1 MSYINE
7 IYKKNPVYSGRAE
20 KDVMFLLPR
29 ESVKFRGIFDQAIR
43 FVSEN
48 HCKNKKGWILFAEQ
62 FKSNVDDEMHAWRI
76 EYWGK
81 MMRGAA
87 FTYAYTGDRELYDM
101 MTETVKDLLSTQD
114 ELGRITTYSVEQE
127 FNGWDVW
134 GRKYVLLGLQYYMDV
149 CEDEQLKAQITD
161 AMCRSLD
168 YIISKVGPENE
179 GKKPITKT
187 STAWGGINSCSILE
201 PVVRMYNI
209 TGKKEY
215 LDFADYIVSTGGI
228 DDGNIYELAYEG
240 KLYPY
245 QYPVVKAYE
254 MMSNFEGLMEY
265 YRVTGI
271 EKWRIAA
278 CNFGKLVAASDITV
292 IGSSGCTHELFD
304 NSLVKQTS
312 TKIFHVMQE
321 TCVTVTWMKFITQ
334 VLLLCG
340 DASLV
345 DELEKSIYNALLGSI
360 NTENSPNNG
369 GMVFDS
375 YSPLLCAR
383 RGRSIGGFQLMRD
396 GTEFFG
402 CCVAIGAAGTGHIP
416 SIAVMAKRD
425 GVVVNLYEKGEANL
439 RTPDGNALKLAFDTE
454 YPLDG
459 KISIKVYP
467 EKTENFSVSV
477 RIPAWSKKTSLK
489 VNGKSIKANTGYTEI
504 VREWNT
510 GDEITLELDMR
521 VRIVD
526 ALADSDDKNAVYHKA
541 LVRGPVVLAR
551 DARLGE
557 KIDSV
562 VDFATK
568 GEYAVVK
575 PSDTAEFPC
584 NMEFAVKQKN
594 GSYIHVVD
602 YMSAG
607 KTWDRASLT
616 TAWMPTKKYWDFDE
630 QKPVTLFQG
639 YEGYYLCADENGNVS
654 GKKETQQK
662 WLIERDGKYI
672 MLRNTESGKYL
683 ALQKKDDEISVC
695 MKERCDCDC
704 IRWSMKDHTLG
715 RYAFVNKM
723 YSMMLASDIYHGNL
737 FPVNPF
743 RPDTGRMNTDSDM
756 FVEFVVQN

>member
-7 IYKKNPVYSGRAE
+7 LYSKNPVYSGR
-20 KDVMFLLPR
+20 KDKDEMFLLPKG
-29 ESVKFRGIFDQAIR
+29 SVKFRGIFDEAIR

-48 HCKNKKGWILFAEQ
+48 HCKNKHNWILFAEQ
-62 FKSNVDDEMHAWRI
+62 FKSNVDDEAHAWRI

-101 MTETVKDLLSTQD
+101 MEETVKDLLSTQD

-134 GRKYVLLGLQYYMDV
+134 GRKYVLLGLQYFMDI
-149 CEDEQLKAQITD
+149 CENDELKAQITD

-168 YIISKVGPENE
+168 YIISKVGPDD

-187 STAWGGINSCSILE
+187 SVWWGGINSCSILE
-201 PVVRMYNI
+201 PVVRMYSI

-228 DDGNIYELAYEG
+228 DEGNLYELAYEG

-245 QYPVVKAYE
+245 QYPVIKAYE

-278 CNFGKLVAASDITV
+278 CNFGKLVAESDITI

-304 NSLVKQTS
+304 NSVVKQTN
-312 TKIFHVMQE
+312 TKKFHVEQE
-321 TCVTVTWMKFITQ
+321 TCVTVTWIKFITQ

-360 NTENSPNNG
+360 NSEGTNLNG
-369 GMVFDS
+369 GVIFDS
-375 YSPLLCAR
+375 YSPLLGGR
-383 RGRSIGGFQLMRD
+383 RGRSMGGFQLMRN

-416 SIAVMAKRD
+416 SVAVMAKRD
-425 GVVVNLYEKGEANL
+425 GVVVNLYEKGEASL
-439 RTPDGNALKLAFDTE
+439 KTPEGKDLKLTFDTN

-459 KISIKVYP
+459 KINISVNP
-467 EKTENFSVSV
+467 ESPENFKVLV

-489 VNGKSIKANTGYTEI
+489 INGKAIKANTGYTEI
-504 VREWNT
+504 CREWCA
-510 GDEITLELDMR
+510 GDKIELLLDMR

-526 ALADSDDKNAVYHKA
+526 AIEDKDDNNAKYHKA
-541 LVRGPVVLAR
+541 LLRGPIVLAR

-557 KIDSV
+557 DVDGV

-568 GEYAVVK
+568 SGYAVVK
-575 PSDTAEFPC
+575 ESNTAKFFC

-607 KTWDRASLT
+607 KTWDRNSVM
-616 TAWMPTKKYWDFDE
+616 TAWMPTKNYWSFDE
-630 QKPVTLFQG
+630 KKPVTLFQG
-639 YEGYYLCADENGNVS
+639 YEAKYLVCDENATVS
-654 GKKETQQK
+654 TEKEKADK
-662 WLIERDGKYI
+662 WCIERDGFYV
-672 MLRNTESGKYL
+672 MLKHIDSGKYL
-683 ALQKKDDEISVC
+683 ALSKKDDEISVC
-695 MKERCDCDC
+695 MKEKVDCDC
-704 IRWSMKDHTLG
+704 VRWTMKKHIFNK
-715 RYAFVNKM
+715 YVFVNKL
-723 YSMMLASDIYHGNL
+723 YAKVLASDVFQGNMFL
-737 FPVNPF
+737 LNPF
-743 RPDTGRMNTDSDM
+743 KTARDIPNFDNDVSI
-756 FVEFVVQN
+756 EFVVEN

>member
-7 IYKKNPVYSGRAE
+7 MYAKNPVYSLRAD
-20 KDVMFLLPR
+20 KDEMFLLPR
-29 ESVKFRGIFDQAIR
+29 ESVKFRGIFDNAIR

-48 HCKNKKGWILFAEQ
+48 HCKNKHNWILFAEQ
-62 FKSNVDDEMHAWRI
+62 FKSNVDDEGHAWRI

-101 MTETVKDLLSTQD
+101 MEETVKDLLSTQD
-114 ELGRITTYSVEQE
+114 ELGRITTYSLEQE
-127 FNGWDVW
+127 FNGWDIW
-134 GRKYVLLGLQYYMDV
+134 GRKYVLLGLQYFMDV
-149 CEDEQLKAQITD
+149 CENDELKAQITD

-168 YIISKVGPENE
+168 YIISKVGDGE
-179 GKKPITKT
+179 GKKPIAKT
-187 STAWGGINSCSILE
+187 SAWWGGINSCSILE
-201 PVVRMYNI
+201 PVVRMYNL

-228 DDGNIYELAYEG
+228 DEGNIFELAYEG

-278 CNFGKLVAASDITV
+278 CNFGKLVAESDITI

-304 NSLVKQTS
+304 NSVVKQTN
-312 TKIFHVMQE
+312 TRIFHVMQE
-321 TCVTVTWMKFITQ
+321 TCVTVTWIKFITQ

-345 DELEKSIYNALLGSI
+345 DQLEKSIYNALLGSI

-369 GMVFDS
+369 GVVFDS
-375 YSPLLCAR
+375 YSPLLGAR
-383 RGRSIGGFQLMRD
+383 RGKSMGGFQLMRN

-416 SIAVMAKRD
+416 SVAVMAKRD
-425 GVVVNLYEKGEANL
+425 GVVVNLYEKGEAL
-439 RTPDGNALKLAFDTE
+439 LKTPQGNDLTLVFDTE

-459 KISIKVYP
+459 TISVKVNP
-467 EKTENFSVSV
+467 EKPEKFSVNLRV
-477 RIPAWSKKTSLK
+477 PAWSKKRTLKINGQK
-489 VNGKSIKANTGYTEI
+489 VNVNTGYTQLC
-504 VREWNT
+504 REWSK
-510 GDEITLELDMR
+510 GDEIVLTLDMR

-526 ALADSDDKNAVYHKA
+526 ALDDADDCNAKYHKA
-541 LVRGPVVLAR
+541 LVRGPIVLAR

-557 KIDSV
+557 EVDGV

-568 GEYAVVK
+568 GGYAVVK
-575 PSDTAEFPC
+575 PSDKANFYR
-584 NMEFAVKQKN
+584 NLEFAVKQKD

-607 KTWDRASLT
+607 KTWDRNSLM
-616 TAWMPTKKYWDFDE
+616 TAWMPTKKYCSFDE
-630 QKPVTLFQG
+630 TKPVTLFQG
-639 YEGYYLCADENGNVS
+639 YESRYLVS
-654 GKKETQQK
+654 DKDGVVSTQKEAQK
-662 WLIERDGKYI
+662 WQIERDGFYV
-672 MLRNTESGKYL
+672 MLKHIDSGKYL
-683 ALQKKDDEISVC
+683 ALSKKDDVISVC
-695 MKERCDCDC
+695 MKEKCDCDC
-704 IRWSMKDHTLG
+704 VRWTMKKHV
-715 RYAFVNKM
+715 FNKYTFINKLYGM
-723 YSMMLASDIYHGNL
+723 KLASDVFHGDMFL
-737 FPVNPF
+737 LNPF
-743 RPDTGRMNTDSDM
+743 KTARELPNFDNDVSI
-756 FVEFVVQN
+756 EFVVEN

>member
-7 IYKKNPVYSGRAE
+7 MYAKNPVYSLRAD
-20 KDVMFLLPR
+20 KDEMFLLPR
-29 ESVKFRGIFDQAIR
+29 ESVKFRGIFDNAIR

-48 HCKNKKGWILFAEQ
+48 HCKNKHNWILFAEQ
-62 FKSNVDDEMHAWRI
+62 FKSNVDDEGHAWRI

-101 MTETVKDLLSTQD
+101 MEETVKDLLSTQD
-114 ELGRITTYSVEQE
+114 ELGRITTYSLEQE
-127 FNGWDVW
+127 FNGWDIW
-134 GRKYVLLGLQYYMDV
+134 GRKYVLLGLQYFMDV
-149 CEDEQLKAQITD
+149 CENDELKAQITD

-168 YIISKVGPENE
+168 YIISKVGDVE
-179 GKKPITKT
+179 GKKPIAKT
-187 STAWGGINSCSILE
+187 SAWWGGINSCSILE
-201 PVVRMYNI
+201 PVVRMYNL

-228 DDGNIYELAYEG
+228 DEGNIFELAYEG

-271 EKWRIAA
+271 EKWRIAS
-278 CNFGKLVAASDITV
+278 CNFGKLVAESDITI

-304 NSLVKQTS
+304 NSVVKQTN
-312 TKIFHVMQE
+312 TRIFHVMQE
-321 TCVTVTWMKFITQ
+321 TCVTVTWIKFITQ

-345 DELEKSIYNALLGSI
+345 DQLEKSIYNALLGSI

-369 GMVFDS
+369 GVVFDS
-375 YSPLLCAR
+375 YSPLLGAR
-383 RGRSIGGFQLMRD
+383 RGRSMGGFQLMRN

-416 SIAVMAKRD
+416 SVAVMAKRD
-425 GVVVNLYEKGEANL
+425 GVVVNLYEKGEAL
-439 RTPDGNALKLAFDTE
+439 LKTPQGNDLTLVFDTE

-459 KISIKVYP
+459 TISVKVNP
-467 EKTENFSVSV
+467 EKPEKFSVNLRV
-477 RIPAWSKKTSLK
+477 PAWSKKTTLKINGKK
-489 VNGKSIKANTGYTEI
+489 VNVNTGYTQLC
-504 VREWNT
+504 REWSK
-510 GDEITLELDMR
+510 GDEIVLTLDMR

-526 ALADSDDKNAVYHKA
+526 ALDDADDCNAKYHKA
-541 LVRGPVVLAR
+541 LVRGPIVLAR

-557 KIDSV
+557 EVDGV

-568 GEYAVVK
+568 GGYAVVK
-575 PSDTAEFPC
+575 PSDKANFYR
-584 NMEFAVKQKN
+584 NLEFAVKQKD

-607 KTWDRASLT
+607 KTWDRNSLM
-616 TAWMPTKKYWDFDE
+616 TAWMPTKKYWAFDE
-630 QKPVTLFQG
+630 TKPVTLFQG
-639 YEGYYLCADENGNVS
+639 YESRYLVS
-654 GKKETQQK
+654 DKDGVVSTQKEAQK
-662 WLIERDGKYI
+662 WQIERDGFYV
-672 MLRNTESGKYL
+672 MLKHIDSGKYL
-683 ALQKKDDEISVC
+683 ALSKKDDVISVC
-695 MKERCDCDC
+695 MKEKCDCDC
-704 IRWSMKDHTLG
+704 VRWTMKKHV
-715 RYAFVNKM
+715 FNKYTFINKLYGM
-723 YSMMLASDIYHGNL
+723 KLASDVFHGDMFL
-737 FPVNPF
+737 LNPF
-743 RPDTGRMNTDSDM
+743 KTARELPNFDNDVSI
-756 FVEFVVQN
+756 EFVVEN